1 MLAAAR
7 MAATDPSA
15 RTARALWWTRPFTAA
30 LVEES
35 LGEPGPG
42 EVRVRTLVS
51 GVSRGTEALVAAGR
65 VPASER
71 SRMRC
76 PHQAG
81 AFPFPVKYGYGAVG
95 SVEAGPSE
103 LVGRTV
109 FCLHPHQSGFVV
121 PAESVLPVPEGVP
134 AERAVLAANLE
145 TALNALW
152 DAPALP
158 GMRILVVGAGVVG
171 ACAARL
177 CARLPG
183 TEVTL
188 VDRDSAA
195 AGTAAALDCSFALPE
210 AVPGEQDLVIEATGR
225 PEALA
230 AALEAAGKEATVL
243 VLSWYGAGAAPVALG
258 GSFHSRRLRLVS
270 SQVGEVAAL
279 MRPRWPHRRRLAKAL
294 ELLADPAFEALL
306 DERVPFEAAPA
317 RLPELLREP
326 RRGCIRIDYARSEG
340 G

>member
-7 MAATDPSA
+7 MAATDPAA
-15 RTARALWWTRPFTAA
+15 RTARALWWTRPFAAA
-30 LVEES
+30 LLEES
-35 LGEPGPG
+35 LREPGPG
-42 EVRVRTLVS
+42 EVRVRTLLS

-71 SRMRC
+71 ARMRC

-81 AFPFPVKYGYGAVG
+81 AFPFPVKYGYCAVG
-95 SVEAGPSE
+95 VVEAGPSE
-103 LVGRTV
+103 LLGRTV

-134 AERAVLAANLE
+134 VERAVLAANLE

-158 GMRILVVGAGVVG
+158 GMRILVLGAGVVG

-177 CARLPG
+177 AARLPG
-183 TEVTL
+183 AEVTL
-188 VDRDSAA
+188 VDRDPAA
-195 AGTAAALDCSFALPE
+195 AATASALGCAFALPE
-210 AVPGEQDLVIEATGR
+210 AAPGEQDVAIEATGR

-230 AALEAAGKEATVL
+230 VALEAVGEEACVL
-243 VLSWYGAGAAPVALG
+243 VLSWYGAASAAVPLG
-258 GSFHSRRLRLVS
+258 GAFHSRRLRLVS
-270 SQVGEVAAL
+270 SQVGAVAAA

-306 DERVPFEAAPA
+306 DELVPFEAAPA

-326 RRGCIRIDYARSEG
+326 RRGCIRIDYRRSDG